1 MDDKKSNKKSK
12 SQKAEEILKNEFD
25 KVQQQTD
32 EDKLEQQ
39 IDEQIDEQTS
49 EQKDIQK
56 GEQIDPLNTT
66 NTSDEGDEKTQID
79 ETNKVSD
86 PSTLIDALNIPM
98 EEAKTYASDTP
109 DNEDAVD
116 TDYKFQGRDE
126 NDALDDEEDDLNSD
140 DDLLEDDLMFDDY
153 KLMAEMGVEIIDLV
167 ATSGAMLVAK
177 EWGNEKKYAVSD
189 ARKRKIRK
197 PLELLLKKKGKKV
210 PPEVMFIFTLLVI
223 YAPLYVKAFQE
234 KAKKRK
240 EELSQ
245 NAQLEEGIPDF
256 DAKQNTPDVVVT
268 PPPPPRPPSPPVEMI
283 TPKKRGKDKKPRT
296 KKGYKGNKNAKS

>member
-86 PSTLIDALNIPM
+86 PSTLIDALTIPM

-140 DDLLEDDLMFDDY
+140 DDLLEDYTKF
-153 KLMAEMGVEIIDLV
+153 
-167 ATSGAMLVAK
+167 
-177 EWGNEKKYAVSD
+177 
-189 ARKRKIRK
+189 
-197 PLELLLKKKGKKV
+197 
-210 PPEVMFIFTLLVI
+210 F
-223 YAPLYVKAFQE
+223 
-234 KAKKRK
+234 
-240 EELSQ
+240 EELGYEVTGFSKYDKDQ
-245 NAQLEEGIPDF
+245 HQAYTIPWPGPLNQD
-256 DAKQNTPDVVVT
+256 
-268 PPPPPRPPSPPVEMI
+268 I
-283 TPKKRGKDKKPRT
+283 KKE
-296 KKGYKGNKNAKS
+296 NEV